1 MSHTK
6 PLRTIGVLSP
16 YLGGIFTGSVLL
28 GATRAARRH
37 GVRLVTVQES
47 PRGIYQ
53 SRLAWDLVDG
63 WIAMIDADGLDLI
76 AQAGRP
82 VVSVSCLAPGLP
94 AVLPDNYGG
103 MFAAVSHLIMH
114 GHQRIAFIGHLGNSD
129 VKQRFEGYVAALAAR
144 QVAFDEHLVFDVY
157 SDVEVGG
164 TSGVRALLEAGVA
177 YTAIAAGTDK
187 NAFGALEV
195 LRDAGYRVPED
206 IAIVSFDD
214 LPEAQM
220 IDPPLTTVR
229 QRFDLL
235 GSTATELLLGQMSG
249 RSVAGGPMYT
259 ATALVTR
266 RSCGCDHV
274 QSPPLAELP
283 TITGATDWRAVLAQ
297 QLIWIVSYPF
307 APPSETPPEQLWPG
321 QATIIELIERAI
333 AGRDPL
339 AEATIEDAWRQAI
352 GLTLDLDA
360 LNTALDLIEE
370 MSLSRLAT
378 APRDDPAHARLAGV
392 LRLIRRELLRARVA
406 HETAQVTHLD
416 NVLYTNNE
424 ISTAM
429 LGTVDTSAPT
439 LSWLSHAS
447 ANWGCLGLWVD
458 PASRTELEV
467 VSVYPSDG
475 SAQLIVGSH
484 IAPAAFPPLDLLP
497 TPARDRSTLI
507 TLVPLRTSRRAWG
520 MLAIE
525 GLINIGL
532 MSNSDPLA
540 MWARMLGAALDSAAL
555 LAELNQQQE
564 ELRRQGATLQV
575 AYDRERALSSTIRD
589 IGCPVIPLMVGVI
602 LIPLIG
608 AINSERAEQIIR
620 VGLDAVSRQRATD
633 VLIDVTGVPIVDTQ
647 VAGALIQMA
656 RMVALLGARTM
667 LVGVRPEIAQS
678 IVGLGIDLTQIIA
691 SPTLAEALK
700 LLRRAGASTALRLD
714 GAATVGK
721 GGV

>member
-16 YLGGIFTGSVLL
+16 YLGGVFTGSVLI

-37 GVRLVTVQES
+37 GVRLITAQES

-53 SRLAWDLVDG
+53 SRLAWDMVDG
-63 WIAMIDADGLDLI
+63 WIALLDADGLELLV
-76 AQAGRP
+76 QTGRP
-82 VVSVSCLAPGLP
+82 VATISCVAPGVP

-103 MFAAVSHLIMH
+103 MFAAVSHLIEH
-114 GHQRIAFIGHLGNSD
+114 GHRRIAFIGRLSNSD

-144 QVAFDEHLVFDVY
+144 GVAFDEHLVFDV
-157 SDVEVGG
+157 DNEVESGG
-164 TSGVRALLEAGVA
+164 TSGAHALIDAGMA

-187 NAFGALEV
+187 NVYGVLEV
-195 LRDAGYRVPED
+195 LRQAGYRVPED
-206 IAIVSFDD
+206 IAIVGFDD

-220 IDPPLTTVR
+220 TDPPLTTVR

-235 GSTATELLLGQMSG
+235 GSAATELLLGQMSG
-249 RSVAGGPMYT
+249 RPVDSGPIYT
-259 ATALVTR
+259 ATALITR
-266 RSCGCDHV
+266 RSCGCDHI
-274 QSPPLAELP
+274 QSPSLIGLP
-283 TITGATDWRAVLAQ
+283 AITGAADWRGLLAQ

-307 APPSETPPEQLWPG
+307 APPPETPPEQFWPG
-321 QATIIELIERAI
+321 QATIIEALDRAI

-339 AEATIEDAWRQAI
+339 AEAAIEDAWRQAI

-360 LNTALDLIEE
+360 LNTALDLIEQV
-370 MSLSRLAT
+370 SLDRLAT
-378 APRDDPAHARLAGV
+378 APRDDPAHARLAGA
-392 LRLIRRELLRARVA
+392 LRLIRRELLRARVG

-447 ANWGCLGLWVD
+447 ASWGCLGLWVD
-458 PASRTELEV
+458 PASQSELEV

-475 SAQLIVGSH
+475 SVQLSVGSRVT
-484 IAPAAFPPLDLLP
+484 PAAFPPIDLLP
-497 TPARDRSTLI
+497 APSRDESTII
-507 TLVPLRTSRRAWG
+507 TLLPLRTSRRAWG
-520 MLAIE
+520 LLAVE
-525 GLINIGL
+525 GLINIGI
-532 MSNSDPLA
+532 MSNSDPIV

-555 LAELNQQQE
+555 LAELNEQQD

-575 AYDRERALSSTIRD
+575 AYDRERALSSTIRE
-589 IGCPVIPLMVGVI
+589 IGCPVIPLMTGVI

-608 AINSERAEQIIR
+608 AIDSQRAEQIIR

-633 VLIDVTGVPIVDTQ
+633 VLIDVTGVPLVDTQ

-691 SPTLAEALK
+691 CPTLAEALR
-700 LLRRAGASTALRLD
+700 LLRRAGGSAAPRLD
-714 GAATVGK
+714 GAATV
-721 GGV
+721 